1 MGLSFMSSIESPEL
15 VIRELPIE
23 TESENSGEVSILLW
37 IGNNII
43 QPNQW
48 FTEENRN
55 YSTSD
60 IAILSLLLLELL
72 LNICK

>member
-15 VIRELPIE
+15 VMRELPIE

-43 QPNQW
+43 QPNQ
-48 FTEENRN
+48 
-55 YSTSD
+55 
-60 IAILSLLLLELL
+60 
-72 LNICK
+72 